1 MIFLYD
7 RNNINTQ
14 EEIKISL
21 ADLRDLVQAV
31 NLKNEEVRNNEI
43 DNILQCISKKNKFK
57 KGTFWI
63 EKND

>member
-14 EEIKISL
+14 EDLKLSL
-21 ADLRDLVQAV
+21 ADLRDLVQAI
-31 NLKNEEVRNNEI
+31 NLKNEDVRRSEI
-43 DNILQCISKKNKFK
+43 DNILQSISKKNKLK

-63 EKND
+63 EENT

>member
-14 EEIKISL
+14 EDLKISL
-21 ADLRDLVQAV
+21 ADLRDLVQAI
-31 NLKNEEVRNNEI
+31 NLKNEEVRSKEI

-57 KGTFWI
+57 KGTFWV